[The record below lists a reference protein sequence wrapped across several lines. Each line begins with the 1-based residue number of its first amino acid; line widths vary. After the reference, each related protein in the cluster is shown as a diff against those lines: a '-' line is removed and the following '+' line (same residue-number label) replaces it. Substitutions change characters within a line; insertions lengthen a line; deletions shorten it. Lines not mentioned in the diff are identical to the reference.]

1 MPQAA
6 GRCRRPGLRP
16 GPPGPT
22 LPRPPLCCNT
32 CRGQPRRH
40 RPGPP
45 PSAMNTLLLKLIVT
59 PVLIGAASLAGRRW
73 GETLSG
79 WFIGL
84 PLTSGPVC
92 WFLAIEQGTGF
103 AAAAARGCLAGAAA
117 EAGFCLAYA
126 IAARKCGW
134 IGSLAAG
141 TLAFAT
147 GAALFQIAHPPLW
160 MLALIVYAALT
171 TALLL
176 MPELATGRAGL
187 PEPPAW
193 DLPARMAIA
202 TALVLLLTEIA
213 PLLGARLSGMLATY
227 PIFGAVL
234 AAFAHHQS
242 GAAAA
247 GRVLR
252 GLLIGLFGF
261 TGFFLCLA
269 LAIEP
274 LGIAASFAAAT
285 ALALSIQGVSL
296 WVGPVRRPR
305 R

>member
-1 MPQAA
+1 MTRRSVIASSVVARRIAA
-6 GRCRRPGLRP
+6 RAHDASASTPNS
-16 GPPGPT
+16 T
-22 LPRPPLCCNT
+22 AAAI
-32 CRGQPRRH
+32 
-40 RPGPP
+40 
-45 PSAMNTLLLKLIVT
+45 SAMLMRSSLVC
-59 PVLIGAASLAGRRW
+59 VLATSRASAMRSHIRAGKKM
-73 GETLSG
+73 SG

-126 IAARKCGW
+126 IAARKGGW

-160 MLALIVYAALT
+160 ILALIVYAALT

-176 MPELATGRAGL
+176 MPELATGRAGF
-187 PEPPAW
+187 PGPPAW
-193 DLPARMAIA
+193 DLPARMAVA
-202 TALVLLLTEIA
+202 TALILGLTGIA
-213 PLLGARLSGMLATY
+213 PLLGAQLSGMLATY

>member
-1 MPQAA
+1 QAAGLMPQAWA
-6 GRCRRPGLRP
+6 AARPARANVAVSAALLQHVSR
-16 GPPGPT
+16 T
-22 LPRPPLCCNT
+22 AAPPL
-32 CRGQPRRH
+32 P
-40 RPGPP
+40 
-45 PSAMNTLLLKLIVT
+45 MNTLLLKLIVT

-134 IGSLAAG
+134 ICSLAAG

-160 MLALIVYAALT
+160 MLVLIVYAALT

-176 MPELATGRAGL
+176 MPELATGRAAGL

-227 PIFGAVL
+227 PLFGAVL
-234 AAFAHHQS
+234 AAFAHHQN

-274 LGIAASFAAAT
+274 LGIMASFAAAT

-296 WVGPVRRPR
+296 WVGPVRCPR

>member
-1 MPQAA
+1 
-6 GRCRRPGLRP
+6 
-16 GPPGPT
+16 
-22 LPRPPLCCNT
+22 
-32 CRGQPRRH
+32 
-40 RPGPP
+40 
-45 PSAMNTLLLKLIVT
+45 MNTLLLKLIVT

-117 EAGFCLAYA
+117 EAGFCLACGV
-126 IAARKCGW
+126 AARRSGW
-134 IGSLAAG
+134 IASLAAG
-141 TLAFAT
+141 TLAFAVSA
-147 GAALFQIAHPPLW
+147 GLLQAVAPPLW
-160 MLALIVYAALT
+160 VLVLVVCAALAA
-171 TALLL
+171 ALVL
-176 MPELATGRAGL
+176 MPELASGRAGL
-187 PEPPAW
+187 PEPPRW
-193 DLPARMAIA
+193 DLPARMAVA
-202 TALVLLLTEIA
+202 TALVLVLTEVA
-213 PLLGARLSGMLATY
+213 PLLGAQLSGLLATY
-227 PIFGAVL
+227 PLFAAVL

-261 TGFFLCLA
+261 TGFFLLLA
-269 LAIEP
+269 LTIERI
-274 LGIAASFAAAT
+274 GIAASFAAAT
-285 ALALSIQGVSL
+285 LVALAIQGISL
-296 WVGPVRRPR
+296 WIGPVRRPR

>member
-6 GRCRRPGLRP
+6 GLMPQARAARANVAVSAALLQHVSRI
-16 GPPGPT
+16 
-22 LPRPPLCCNT
+22 
-32 CRGQPRRH
+32 
-40 RPGPP
+40 GPP
-45 PSAMNTLLLKLIVT
+45 PLPMNTLLLKLIVT

-134 IGSLAAG
+134 ICSLAAG

-147 GAALFQIAHPPLW
+147 GAALFQIAHPALW

-176 MPELATGRAGL
+176 MPELATGRAGF

-193 DLPARMAIA
+193 DLPARMAVA
-202 TALVLLLTEIA
+202 TALVLGLTGIA
-213 PLLGARLSGMLATY
+213 PLLGAQLSGMLATY

-234 AAFAHHQS
+234 AAFAHRQS

>member
-1 MPQAA
+1 
-6 GRCRRPGLRP
+6 
-16 GPPGPT
+16 
-22 LPRPPLCCNT
+22 
-32 CRGQPRRH
+32 
-40 RPGPP
+40 
-45 PSAMNTLLLKLIVT
+45 MNTLLLKLIVT

-117 EAGFCLAYA
+117 EAGFCQAYA

-134 IGSLAAG
+134 ICSLAAG

-160 MLALIVYAALT
+160 MLALVVYAALT

-176 MPELATGRAGL
+176 MPELATGRAGF

-193 DLPARMAIA
+193 DLPARMAVA

-213 PLLGARLSGMLATY
+213 PLLGAQLSGMLATY

>member
-6 GRCRRPGLRP
+6 GLMPQAWAAARPARANVAVSAALLQHVSRTAP
-16 GPPGPT
+16 
-22 LPRPPLCCNT
+22 PPL
-32 CRGQPRRH
+32 P
-40 RPGPP
+40 
-45 PSAMNTLLLKLIVT
+45 MNTLLLKLIVT
-59 PVLIGAASLAGRRW
+59 PVLIGAASLAGQRW

-126 IAARKCGW
+126 IAARKGGW

-141 TLAFAT
+141 TLAFAA

-160 MLALIVYAALT
+160 MLALIVYVALT
-171 TALLL
+171 TALWL
-176 MPELATGRAGL
+176 MPELATGRAGF

-193 DLPARMAIA
+193 DLPARMAVA
-202 TALVLLLTEIA
+202 TALILGLTEIA
-213 PLLGARLSGMLATY
+213 PLLGAQLSGMLATY

>member
-6 GRCRRPGLRP
+6 GLMPQAWAA
-16 GPPGPT
+16 
-22 LPRPPLCCNT
+22 PRPARANVAASAALLQHVSRT
-32 CRGQPRRH
+32 A
-40 RPGPP
+40 PP
-45 PSAMNTLLLKLIVT
+45 PLPMNTLLLKLIVT

-92 WFLAIEQGTGF
+92 WFLALEQGTGF
-103 AAAAARGCLAGAAA
+103 AATAARGCLAGAAA

-126 IAARKCGW
+126 ITARKGGW
-134 IGSLAAG
+134 IVSLAAG
-141 TLAFAT
+141 TLAFAA
-147 GAALFQIAHPPLW
+147 GAALLQIAAPQLW
-160 MLALIVYAALT
+160 LLAPIVYAALAA
-171 TALLL
+171 ALLL
-176 MPELATGRAGL
+176 MPELASGRAGL
-187 PEPPAW
+187 PEPPSW
-193 DLPARMAIA
+193 DLPARMAVA
-202 TALVLLLTEIA
+202 TALVLGLTEIA
-213 PLLGARLSGMLATY
+213 PLLGAQLSGMLATY
-227 PIFGAVL
+227 PLFAAVL

-261 TGFFLCLA
+261 TGFFLLLA

-285 ALALSIQGVSL
+285 ALALSIQSVSL

>member
-1 MPQAA
+1 
-6 GRCRRPGLRP
+6 
-16 GPPGPT
+16 
-22 LPRPPLCCNT
+22 
-32 CRGQPRRH
+32 
-40 RPGPP
+40 
-45 PSAMNTLLLKLIVT
+45 MNTLLLKLIVT

-92 WFLAIEQGTGF
+92 WFLAFEQGTGF

-126 IAARKCGW
+126 IAARKGGW

-141 TLAFAT
+141 TLAFAA

-160 MLALIVYAALT
+160 ILALIVYAALT

-176 MPELATGRAGL
+176 MPELATGRAGF

-193 DLPARMAIA
+193 DLPARMAVA
-202 TALVLLLTEIA
+202 TALILGLTGIA
-213 PLLGARLSGMLATY
+213 PLLGAQLSGMLATY

-252 GLLIGLFGF
+252 GLMIGLFGF

>member
-6 GRCRRPGLRP
+6 GLMPQARAARANVAVSAALLQHVSRI
-16 GPPGPT
+16 
-22 LPRPPLCCNT
+22 
-32 CRGQPRRH
+32 
-40 RPGPP
+40 GPP
-45 PSAMNTLLLKLIVT
+45 PLPMNTLLLKLIVT

-92 WFLAIEQGTGF
+92 WFLALEQGTGF

-126 IAARKCGW
+126 IAARKGGW
-134 IGSLAAG
+134 ICSLAAG

-147 GAALFQIAHPPLW
+147 GAALFQIAHPALW

-176 MPELATGRAGL
+176 MPELATGRAGF

-193 DLPARMAIA
+193 DLPARMAVA
-202 TALVLLLTEIA
+202 TALILGLTGIA
-213 PLLGARLSGMLATY
+213 PLLGAQLSGMLATY

>member
-1 MPQAA
+1 MPQARA
-6 GRCRRPGLRP
+6 A
-16 GPPGPT
+16 
-22 LPRPPLCCNT
+22 PRPARANVAVSAALLQHVSRT
-32 CRGQPRRH
+32 A
-40 RPGPP
+40 PP
-45 PSAMNTLLLKLIVT
+45 PLPMNTLLLKLIVT
-59 PVLIGAASLAGRRW
+59 PVLIGAASLAGQRW

-126 IAARKCGW
+126 IAARKGGW

-141 TLAFAT
+141 TLAFAA

-160 MLALIVYAALT
+160 ILALIVYAALT

-176 MPELATGRAGL
+176 MPELATGRAGF

-193 DLPARMAIA
+193 DLPARMAAA

-213 PLLGARLSGMLATY
+213 PLLGAQLSGMLATY

>member
-1 MPQAA
+1 
-6 GRCRRPGLRP
+6 
-16 GPPGPT
+16 
-22 LPRPPLCCNT
+22 
-32 CRGQPRRH
+32 
-40 RPGPP
+40 
-45 PSAMNTLLLKLIVT
+45 MNTLVLKLIVT

-126 IAARKCGW
+126 VAARNAGW

-141 TLAFAT
+141 TLAFA
-147 GAALFQIAHPPLW
+147 ACALLLQASAPPLW
-160 MLALIVYAALT
+160 LLAIVAYAALAS
-171 TALLL
+171 ALVL
-176 MPELATGRAGL
+176 MPELASGRAGL
-187 PEPPAW
+187 PEPPRW
-193 DLPARMAIA
+193 DLPARMAVA
-202 TALVLLLTEIA
+202 TILVLVLTEIA
-213 PLLGARLSGMLATY
+213 PLLGARLSGLLATY
-227 PIFGAVL
+227 PLFGAVL
-234 AAFAHHQS
+234 AAFAQRQS

-261 TGFFLCLA
+261 TGFFLLLA
-269 LAIEP
+269 LTIEAI
-274 LGIAASFAAAT
+274 GIAASFAAAT
-285 ALALSIQGVSL
+285 ALALLIQGLTL
-296 WVGPVRRPR
+296 WAGPVRRPR